1 MKFDA
6 AATIPGL
13 ANCSQK
19 GTEPSAKSIHTGFV
33 GGSVQAAP
41 VAASGAAGRAEAVRP
56 ATASSRSRE
65 TLFTRPTLSSR
76 KKEARPSA
84 APPLYVLALVQ
95 RGVDLGDLLG
105 LHLFVGR
112 VLLAE
117 VGGAAEIEPEAG
129 EARAVAAVAADLLER
144 REQGLALVGL
154 RGDL

>member
-6 AATIPGL
+6 AATIPGF

-19 GTEPSAKSIHTGFV
+19 GTEPSAKSIQTGFV
-33 GGSVQAAP
+33 DGSVQASP

-56 ATASSRSRE
+56 ATASRRSRE

-76 KKEARPSA
+76 KKEARPL
-84 APPLYVLALVQ
+84 PRLRFTFLALVQ

-112 VLLAE
+112 VLLA
-117 VGGAAEIEPEAG
+117 VVRGAAEIEAEAG
-129 EARAVAAVAADLLER
+129 EARAVAAVAADLL
-144 REQGLALVGL
+144 
-154 RGDL
+154 